1 MAARSASRE
10 VEDRAVG
17 LEIASGDNAGN
28 AMESGSC
35 GFSRLCAVS
44 CSRCLLLAEAF
55 LRRLCIKESRQ
66 SKQNIPREVLA
77 YLRFSIFFLQ
87 FRHLKHA

>member
-1 MAARSASRE
+1 MAARSASQE
-10 VEDRAVG
+10 VEARVIA
-17 LEIASGDNAGN
+17 LEIASGDSAGN

-35 GFSRLCAVS
+35 GFSRLCAIF
-44 CSRCLLLAEAF
+44 CSRCLLLTEAF
-55 LRRLCIKESRQ
+55 LRRLCINESRQ